1 MSLVHKILPAIR
13 PVFFI
18 ILITQFLYSCTNT
31 VSVNENE
38 KKAFI
43 NTYVELTLA
52 RVEFTLARV
61 EFKIESKKYQTRV
74 NEIYKRNGTNREFID
89 NFLTKISSR
98 PELQKEIFQSI
109 TNKLKEY
116 EKIPSDSLKR
126 LWQVP

>member
-13 PVFFI
+13 RGFFV

-52 RVEFTLARV
+52 RA
-61 EFKIESKKYQTRV
+61 EFKIDSKKYQTRV

-89 NFLTKISSR
+89 NFLAKISSR

-109 TNKLKEY
+109 TSKLKEY
-116 EKIPSDSLKR
+116 EKMPSDSLKR